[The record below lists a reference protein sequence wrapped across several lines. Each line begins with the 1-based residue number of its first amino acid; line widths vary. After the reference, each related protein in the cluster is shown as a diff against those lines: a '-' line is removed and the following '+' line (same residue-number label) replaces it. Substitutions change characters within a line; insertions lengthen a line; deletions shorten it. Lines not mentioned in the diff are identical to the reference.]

1 MTLGE
6 IIKKYRKEHGLSMD
20 AFSKRSGISKSY
32 ISILEK
38 NQHPKTGKPITP
50 SVDSIKQAAI
60 GMNMNF
66 DELFSL
72 IDSDI
77 TVKPKLK
84 GIPSN
89 IITPGAIPI
98 PILGEICAGD
108 GIYGEE
114 NFRGM
119 FFIDQSVKA
128 DYCLVVHGDSMI
140 DAGIYDGDIAFLQK
154 DFELIDGEIY
164 AVVFGAEDSATLKQL
179 YRDGKTV
186 ILQPCNKE
194 YKPIIVDYVDLYVV
208 GLLVGVY
215 HKID

>member
-1 MTLGE
+1 
-6 IIKKYRKEHGLSMD
+6 
-20 AFSKRSGISKSY
+20 
-32 ISILEK
+32 
-38 NQHPKTGKPITP
+38 
-50 SVDSIKQAAI
+50 
-60 GMNMNF
+60 
-66 DELFSL
+66 
-72 IDSDI
+72 
-77 TVKPKLK
+77 
-84 GIPSN
+84 
-89 IITPGAIPI
+89 
-98 PILGEICAGD
+98 
-108 GIYGEE
+108 
-114 NFRGM
+114 M

>member
-1 MTLGE
+1 MTLYTN
-6 IIKKYRKEHGLSMD
+6 IRKRRKELNLTQDELAALTGYSGKSMIAKIESGKVD
-20 AFSKRSGISKSY
+20 IPQSKIVEFAKALR
-32 ISILEK
+32 
-38 NQHPKTGKPITP
+38 TTP
-50 SVDSIKQAAI
+50 AKLMGWESDVDSDA
-60 GMNMNF
+60 
-66 DELFSL
+66 
-72 IDSDI
+72 
-77 TVKPKLK
+77 VKPKLK

>member
-1 MTLGE
+1 MTLYTN
-6 IIKKYRKEHGLSMD
+6 IRKRRKELNLTQDELAALTGYSGKSMIAKIESGKVD
-20 AFSKRSGISKSY
+20 IPQSKIVEFAKA
-32 ISILEK
+32 L
-38 NQHPKTGKPITP
+38 KTTP
-50 SVDSIKQAAI
+50 AKLMGWESDVDSDA
-60 GMNMNF
+60 
-66 DELFSL
+66 
-72 IDSDI
+72 
-77 TVKPKLK
+77 VKPKLK

-119 FFIDQSVKA
+119 FFIDQSVNA

>member
-1 MTLGE
+1 MTLYTN
-6 IIKKYRKEHGLSMD
+6 IRKRRKELNLTQDELAALTGYSGKSMIAKIESGKVD
-20 AFSKRSGISKSY
+20 IPQSKIVEFAKALR
-32 ISILEK
+32 
-38 NQHPKTGKPITP
+38 TTP
-50 SVDSIKQAAI
+50 AKLMGWESDVDSDA
-60 GMNMNF
+60 
-66 DELFSL
+66 
-72 IDSDI
+72 
-77 TVKPKLK
+77 VKPKLK

-119 FFIDQSVKA
+119 FFIDQSVNA

>member
-1 MTLGE
+1 MTLYTN
-6 IIKKYRKEHGLSMD
+6 IRKRRKELN
-20 AFSKRSGISKSY
+20 
-32 ISILEK
+32 LT
-38 NQHPKTGKPITP
+38 Q
-50 SVDSIKQAAI
+50 
-60 GMNMNF
+60 
-66 DELFSL
+66 DELAALTGYSGKSMIAKIESGKVDISQSKIVEFAKAL
-72 IDSDI
+72 KTTPAKLMGWDSENQSGH
-77 TVKPKLK
+77 VLNRKPKLK

-89 IITPGAIPI
+89 IITPGAVPI

-114 NFRGM
+114 NFKGT

-128 DYCLVVHGDSMI
+128 DYCLIVHGDSMI

>member
-1 MTLGE
+1 MTLYTN
-6 IIKKYRKEHGLSMD
+6 IRKRRKELNLTQDELAALTGYSGKSMIAKIESGKVD
-20 AFSKRSGISKSY
+20 IPQSKIVEFAKA
-32 ISILEK
+32 L
-38 NQHPKTGKPITP
+38 KTTP
-50 SVDSIKQAAI
+50 AKLMGWESDVDSDA
-60 GMNMNF
+60 
-66 DELFSL
+66 
-72 IDSDI
+72 
-77 TVKPKLK
+77 VKPKLK

>member
-1 MTLGE
+1 MKEKLISRLKMLMEKNNMTAAELS
-6 IIKKYRKEHGLSMD
+6 RK
-20 AFSKRSGISKSY
+20 SGIRASS
-32 ISILEK
+32 ISDYL
-38 NQHPKTGKPITP
+38 TGKYEP
-50 SVDSIKQAAI
+50 KQ
-60 GMNMNF
+60 
-66 DELFSL
+66 DK
-72 IDSDI
+72 IDRLAQALNVSPAWLMGYEH
-77 TVKPKLK
+77 KRC
-84 GIPSN
+84 IPSN

-114 NFRGM
+114 NFKGT

-128 DYCLVVHGDSMI
+128 DYCLIVHGDSMI